1 MYFFACFVVLYVL
14 SIRGVCGAV
23 WFGFE
28 AKSHMNHKIKKHA
41 VWLGLVR
48 LTFKAQ
54 SEPNQTKQM
63 RFGLDQLV

>member
-41 VWLGLVR
+41 VWIGSVGVVFLR
-48 LTFKAQ
+48 Q
-54 SEPNQTKQM
+54 
-63 RFGLDQLV
+63 